1 MTNRD
6 LCIHIRL
13 ALLDL
18 GRDTDVRLPRTQAE
32 LKDMLKSL
40 RQEQI
45 ASPTSNLK
53 RSFA

>member
-18 GRDTDVRLPRTQAE
+18 GRDEKQKLPRTS
-32 LKDMLKSL
+32 KDLSAMLKGL
-40 RQEQI
+40 RQEQNQRK
-45 ASPTSNLK
+45 A
-53 RSFA
+53 A